1 MNARALAAIEEAV
14 GFLLQHKAGRL
25 ALSKGI
31 CRHLLVKRDEE
42 QYVLGVV
49 LEPESLDTQGDVVS
63 ADEIRKAAH
72 RFLELYGVRGLM
84 HEKDIGERA
93 VIVESFIAPE
103 PLAFGGETVRKGAW
117 LMGWI
122 VVDRNLWA
130 AVKRGEF
137 TGFSIGGSAL
147 RVSERQ

>member
-1 MNARALAAIEEAV
+1 MQ
-14 GFLLQHKAGRL
+14 FLLQHKAARL

-31 CRHLLVKRDEE
+31 CRQLLVKREEE

-63 ADEIRKAAH
+63 AAEIRKAAH
-72 RFLELYGVRGLM
+72 QFLELYGVRGLM
-84 HEKDIGERA
+84 HERDIGERA

-103 PLAFGGETVRKGAW
+103 SLTFEGGETVRKGAW